1 MTVLF
6 PTKPN
11 ILAVVELAGFTSH
24 FRVLSLIRII
34 MGITD
39 DTIYISNSC
48 AVSRLTA
55 IDLFSLYVSFP
66 LSNHVIVFQKTVSFK
81 FRLIHVHT

>member
-6 PTKPN
+6 PSKPN

-34 MGITD
+34 KGITD
-39 DTIYISNSC
+39 DAIYITE
-48 AVSRLTA
+48 TA
-55 IDLFSLYVSFP
+55 AQFHALQL
-66 LSNHVIVFQKTVSFK
+66 Q
-81 FRLIHVHT
+81 